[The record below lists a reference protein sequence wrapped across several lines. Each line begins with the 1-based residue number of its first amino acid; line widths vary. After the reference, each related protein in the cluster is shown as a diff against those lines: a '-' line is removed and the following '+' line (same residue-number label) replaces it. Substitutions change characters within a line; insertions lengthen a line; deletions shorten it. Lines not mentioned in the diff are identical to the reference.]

1 MMKVISLRVT
11 DDAIVLTYRRANRQ
25 EQQSVITYDPQQ
37 SIGANLEKIRE
48 RLVGI
53 TFDVAVIENPL
64 AYEFSDTIVGI
75 NHQRIDIGL
84 ALTNMLNVPV
94 VSQQTVKVLG
104 LEKAAARKQ
113 AYNQWHLDYYGQSNG
128 KRNYGQE
135 SMLTI
140 GNGFFGLRGSYVE
153 ARADQDNYP
162 GTYIAGLYNQ
172 LTTKINDRDV
182 VNEDLVNMPNAQFL
196 TFSVDHQTPFTIKE
210 ENIQDIYRSLDLQ
223 TGELRTTM
231 MIQLATGHALKVV
244 TTKVADMHNWHQYA
258 IRYQLTPLNFSGSLQ
273 VYSEIDGS
281 VINSNVE
288 RYRNFNS
295 RHFDVTEMSTSG
307 NEAYLAGQTKT
318 SQVKFVIGSKLTNG
332 NDNTPAKLSTPS
344 QPNIVRQELSLD
356 VTQNQSY
363 TFEKSVALFTSLET
377 KASDLMTATAD
388 ELHQASFS
396 QSEKHS
402 DDFWQDIWHN
412 ADIQIEGD
420 LTSQKLTRVNIF
432 HTFVSATPT
441 ANPHLDASVGAR
453 GLHGEAYRGHV
464 FWDEMFIIPF
474 YALHYP
480 KLARQLL
487 MYRYRRLEAAKKYAV
502 SEGYKG
508 AMFPWQSGMYGDE
521 QSQFVHLNPLT
532 QKWDPDN
539 SRLQRHVSLAV
550 AYNVWVYYHYA
561 NDKDF
566 MRQYGIQMLL
576 DIARFWISKA
586 VYNPQTKRYDI
597 KKVMGPDEFHEGYP
611 NSDEEGLTNNAYT
624 NIMVSWLFETVTYLR
639 GNVVAENTF
648 KQALK
653 DAGIDSKL
661 YQKMTEIG
669 HRLTL
674 DVNDS
679 GIIGQFQGYFDLPT
693 LNFENYRKKYGDISR
708 MDRILKA
715 EGHTPDSYQVA
726 KQADALMAFYN
737 FDFSHVN
744 QILKQMDYNLPHE
757 FLTHNIEYYLARTT
771 HGSTL
776 SRIVYAVL
784 TLVDNNMD
792 QSWQLFSQ
800 ALFSDYYDIQGG
812 TTAEGIHLGVM
823 AATLMLETRN
833 YAGINALT
841 DVITI
846 TPHLPKHWRRITFSQ
861 HFRGVRYHFEITQ
874 HAITVTVDKPTKINV
889 ADQSLPLKAAQPL
902 TVNYQGKPLRALK

>member
-1 MMKVISLRVT
+1 MKVISLRVT
-11 DDAIVLTYRRANRQ
+11 DDAIVLAYKRASKQR
-25 EQQSVITYDPQQ
+25 QQSVIAYDPQQ
-37 SIGANLEKIRE
+37 SIGDNLEKIRE

-53 TFDVAVIENPL
+53 NFDVAVIENPL

-84 ALTNMLNVPV
+84 ALTNMLNVPA
-94 VSQQTVKVLG
+94 VSQQMVKTLG
-104 LEKAAARKQ
+104 LAKAAARKQ
-113 AYNQWHLDYYGQSNG
+113 FYNQWHLDYYGQYTG

-135 SMLTI
+135 SMLTL

-153 ARADQDNYP
+153 AKADDDNYP
-162 GTYIAGLYNQ
+162 GTYVAGFYNQ

-182 VNEDLVNMPNAQFL
+182 VNEDLVNLPNGQYL
-196 TFSVDHQTPFTIKE
+196 TFGVDHQTPFKIKA

-231 MIQLATGHALKVV
+231 LVQLATGHALRVV

-273 VYSEIDGS
+273 IYSEIDGS

-295 RHFDVTEMSTSG
+295 RHFDVTEMSTAG
-307 NEAYLAGQTKT
+307 HEAYLAGQTKT
-318 SQVKFVIGSKLTNG
+318 SQIKFVVGSKLTNC
-332 NDNTPAKLSTPS
+332 NDVPTELTTHNRPDVIA
-344 QPNIVRQELSLD
+344 QELSLD

-363 TFEKSVALFTSLET
+363 TFEKNVALFTSLET
-377 KASDLMTATAD
+377 TADLMTATAN
-388 ELHQASFS
+388 ELHQASF
-396 QSEKHS
+396 QASEQHS

-412 ADIQIEGD
+412 ADIQIDGD

-432 HTFVSATPT
+432 HTFVSATQI
-441 ANPHLDASVGAR
+441 ANQHLDASVGAR

-474 YALHYP
+474 YTLHYP

-487 MYRYRRLEAAKKYAV
+487 MYRYHRLDAAKKYAA
-502 SEGYKG
+502 SEGYQG
-508 AMFPWQSGMYGDE
+508 AMFPWQSGQYGDE

-532 QKWDPDN
+532 QQWDPDN

-550 AYNVWVYYHYA
+550 AYNVWVYYHLA
-561 NDKDF
+561 NDREF
-566 MRQYGIQMLL
+566 MQKYGIQMLL
-576 DIARFWISKA
+576 DIARFWVSKA
-586 VYNPQTKRYDI
+586 EYNSTTKRYDI

-624 NIMVSWLFETVTYLR
+624 NIMVSWLFETIAYLR
-639 GNVVAENTF
+639 GNVVPEAAFT
-648 KQALK
+648 KAMQA
-653 DAGIDSKL
+653 AGINDAL
-661 YQKMTEIG
+661 YQKMGTIG
-669 HRLTL
+669 HKLTL
-674 DVNDS
+674 DVDS
-679 GIIGQFQGYFDLPT
+679 AGVIGQFQGYFKLPT

-708 MDRILKA
+708 LDRILKA
-715 EGHTPDSYQVA
+715 EGHTPDAYQVA

-737 FDFSHVN
+737 FDLTHVN
-744 QILKQMDYNLPHE
+744 QILKQMGYDLPNE
-757 FLTHNIEYYLARTT
+757 FLTRNIEYYLDRTT

-784 TLVDNNMD
+784 TLVDGNMD
-792 QSWQLFSQ
+792 QSWHLFSQ
-800 ALFSDYYDIQGG
+800 ALLSDYYDIQGG

-833 YAGINALT
+833 YAGVDELT
-841 DVITI
+841 DMINI
-846 TPHLPKHWRRITFSQ
+846 APNLPAHWRSIAFRQ
-861 HFRGVRYHFEITQ
+861 YFRGTQYHFQITQ
-874 HAITVTVDKPTKINV
+874 KAITVT
-889 ADQSLPLKAAQPL
+889 ADQAAKVRVAGHELLLTAKQPL
-902 TVNYQGKPLRALK
+902 TVDYQGQPLTTISKAK